1 MKQRVSTISLKVL
14 VLSLVSMSSA
24 LCAQGPSNCGENLD
38 NLVVGSNLLG
48 ERGNPPWEVF
58 NPDVTPMVQGF
69 DVRVAC
75 EVAHR
80 LCFKKLTF
88 RNTRFN
94 ALLDEVASGENIDI
108 AMSALSITNARKALK
123 DVSFVK
129 YNDNDN
135 LGMLVRAEDVM
146 LQDPATV
153 LDVLNARGAGGAET
167 QVTAVE
173 GSRQLAI
180 LEASYPDIIRFPTT
194 NVTFGSNSVIEGL
207 AAPGPIALFTN
218 GPTARELAEQINE
231 GLNEPL
237 VVALE
242 NVTANIP
249 PAQVSDGFGIA
260 INTECCQLYANIAQA
275 IQDMENDGTLA
286 ALRKEFGVG
295 TFTPQDLTPDECRDT
310 ESNINSNP
318 TYNLTFSKFCP
329 CDPEAVEVTA

>member
-1 MKQRVSTISLKVL
+1 MKRRMRISTIRLKSLG
-14 VLSLVSMSSA
+14 LSLFVCMSSA
-24 LCAQGPSNCGENLD
+24 LFAQGPSNCGENLD
-38 NLVVGSNLLG
+38 ELIVGSNLIG

-58 NPDVTPMVQGF
+58 NPGVDPRIQGF

-80 LCFKKLTF
+80 VGFKKLSF
-88 RNTRFN
+88 RNTRFIE
-94 ALLDEVASGENIDI
+94 LLDEVASGENIDI

-135 LGMLVRAEDVM
+135 LGMIVWADDIM

-153 LDVLNARGAGGAET
+153 LDTLNTLAGDGMIT
-167 QVTAVE
+167 SVGFVE
-173 GSRQLAI
+173 GSRQGAI
-180 LEASYPDIIRFPTT
+180 LGQSYPIITPFPVT
-194 NVTFGSNSVIEGL
+194 NVTIGSNAVVN
-207 AAPGPIALFTN
+207 AAGFVSAALFTN
-218 GPTARELAEQINE
+218 GPTARELAAQINE
-231 GLNEPL
+231 GLEEPL
-237 VVALE
+237 VTALE

-249 PAQVSDGFGIA
+249 QEQESDGFGIA

-329 CDPEAVEVTA
+329 CDPVLDF